1 MKFKKALLV
10 SLIIN
15 CFFLSGC
22 WNYREIEQFS
32 IVSGLA
38 IDKSESKYIL
48 TAEIIESTGGRNAK
62 TSTKLISSEGL
73 TIFDAIR
80 NMIRYPGKK
89 LYFSHAKVVIVSS
102 ETAKEGMIPVLDFI
116 NRDIEP
122 RYTMKILISKNIEAK
137 KILEAGSTSEI
148 FSYTLNDMIDAQK
161 NLSSAPK
168 VEVWEFIN
176 DLCRFGISA
185 TLPTV
190 TLDTM
195 NNKATPKVEGTAVF
209 KGDKLIGYLNGKETK
224 AFLFIKNEIKGGLLT
239 KKVNIENNSANISLE
254 IFSNK
259 TKIKPK
265 IENGKFLIDISTD
278 TDVSIG
284 EISGEIDFSKEE
296 ERKKIKSYFE
306 EDLENQIKDL
316 IKKVQTEYGSDIFGF
331 GSAIKIKMPSFWK
344 QIEPKWN
351 ELFKTIDVNIKSNIN
366 IKNTAYTS
374 KPIKAGD

>member
-1 MKFKKALLV
+1 MKFKKALLI
-10 SLIIN
+10 SIIFN

-38 IDKSESKYIL
+38 IDKSENKYIL
-48 TAEIIESTGGRNAK
+48 TAEIIESTGGRDSK

-73 TIFDAIR
+73 TVFDAIR

-89 LYFSHAKVVIVSS
+89 LYFSHTKVVIISS
-102 ETAKEGMIPVLDFI
+102 ETAKEGMIPVLDLI

-122 RYTMKILISKNIEAK
+122 RYTMKILISKNVEAK

-148 FSYTLNDMIDAQK
+148 FSYTLDDMLDAQK
-161 NLSSAPK
+161 NLSLAPK

-176 DLCRFGISA
+176 DLCKSGVSA
-185 TLPTV
+185 ALPTV
-190 TLDTM
+190 TLDIV
-195 NNKATPKVEGTAVF
+195 NNKATPKVEGSAVF

-224 AFLFIKNEIKGGLLT
+224 AFLFIKNEIKGGLLI

-254 IFSNK
+254 IFGNK
-259 TKIKPK
+259 TKTKPK
-265 IENGKFLIDISTD
+265 FENGKFFIDISTD

-284 EISGEIDFSKEE
+284 EVSGDIDFSKEE
-296 ERKKIKSYFE
+296 EREKIKSYFE

-316 IKKVQTEYGSDIFGF
+316 IKKVQTEYDSDIFGF
-331 GSAIKIKMPSFWK
+331 GSIIKIKMPSLWK
-344 QIEPKWN
+344 EIEPKWD
-351 ELFKTIDVNIKSNIN
+351 EVFKTVDVNVKSNIN